1 MPTYTLLRSVWGL
14 PTVACRRLTPFPSE
28 TRSTSAP
35 EFFLRKTKTSIVAL
49 EIYFLVLYL
58 NLYEVVFYC
67 MAIFHLDF
75 KIVKRSEGR
84 SSVAKAAYHARTRIT
99 DERTGD
105 TYDYSRRTDLYG
117 HFILAPANA
126 PEYIVKDSTALWN
139 EVERV
144 ERQQNGQTARYF
156 DVAIPAELN
165 NDDKKRLVLEYC
177 QKNFVDKGMIA
188 DIAFHDLDSDNPHA
202 HVMLTL
208 KTIGPE
214 GFGKK
219 ERSWNDRKMSV
230 LWRESWASMANS
242 YLAAAGSS
250 ERIDHRSLQAQHE
263 EALEKAAVALD
274 NEEKALWLAK
284 AAETNRPPMKRIH
297 SAKWRNK
304 AAQEQR
310 AAEQAVR
317 DAAKQEAVEVYKTF
331 SELDLEIVVDVRS
344 FTVAALAEP
353 EQIVLPETHSGSSTD
368 ENQRPV
374 LVAPAPHTRM
384 RGVKSYR
391 DKTKV
396 SKVVAGK
403 KPSVS
408 ISDSGTNTILKTSS
422 SQNQNRASRSAP
434 ERVKRKQTTPRQD
447 NIFKRF
453 TTLVIDFFKEKFVW
467 ARSSRVK
474 HDPVSTEHDK
484 RITENFVF
492 DEVLGH
498 HVSRAEYEK
507 QAKFNS
513 DTYKPTPDEIRRF
526 PSRPKN
532 GKPETTH
539 DMDLTPSILENKKS
553 NSPQLR
559 PSSYRVNK

>member
-1 MPTYTLLRSVWGL
+1 
-14 PTVACRRLTPFPSE
+14 
-28 TRSTSAP
+28 
-35 EFFLRKTKTSIVAL
+35 
-49 EIYFLVLYL
+49 
-58 NLYEVVFYC
+58 

-126 PEYIVKDSTALWN
+126 PARIVKDSTALWN

-144 ERQQNGQTARYF
+144 ERQNNGQTSRYF

-165 NDDKKRLVLEYC
+165 NEDKKKLVLEYC

-208 KTIGPE
+208 KAIGPE

-230 LWRESWASMANS
+230 LWRESWSAMANS

-284 AAETNRPPMKRIH
+284 AAETNRPAMKRIH
-297 SAKWRNK
+297 SAKWRSK

-344 FTVAALAEP
+344 FTVAVLAEP
-353 EQIVLPETHSGSSTD
+353 EEIVLSENHSSSSNAD
-368 ENQRPV
+368 EQKPV
-374 LVAPAPHTRM
+374 LVAPTPHTRM

-396 SKVVAGK
+396 SKVIAGN

-408 ISDSGTNTILKTSS
+408 ISDSGTNTILQTSS
-422 SQNQNRASRSAP
+422 SQNPNRASRSAP
-434 ERVKRKQTTPRQD
+434 DSERNNKATPRQD

-453 TTLVIDFFKEKFVW
+453 TRLLIDYIKGKFVW
-467 ARSSRVK
+467 ANK
-474 HDPVSTEHDK
+474 NKFKYDPVDEAHD
-484 RITENFVF
+484 RFTSENYIF
-492 DEVLGH
+492 DEVLGRY
-498 HVSRAEYEK
+498 VPRQEFEQRS
-507 QAKFNS
+507 KFNS
-513 DTYKPTPDEIRRF
+513 EDYKPTPSEIRRF

-532 GKPETTH
+532 DQPVYGQDMTPELSSKAGH
-539 DMDLTPSILENKKS
+539 VQNIIPR
-553 NSPQLR
+553 LR
-559 PSSYRVNK
+559 PPSDSR

>member
-1 MPTYTLLRSVWGL
+1 
-14 PTVACRRLTPFPSE
+14 
-28 TRSTSAP
+28 
-35 EFFLRKTKTSIVAL
+35 
-49 EIYFLVLYL
+49 
-58 NLYEVVFYC
+58 

-84 SSVAKAAYHARTRIT
+84 SSVAKAAYHARTLIT

-126 PEYIVKDSTALWN
+126 PEHIVKDSTALWN

-144 ERQQNGQTARYF
+144 ERQNNGQTSRYF

-165 NDDKKRLVLEYC
+165 NDNKKRLVLEYC

-208 KTIGPE
+208 KTIGPD

-219 ERSWNDRKMSV
+219 ERSWNDRKMSIF
-230 LWRESWASMANS
+230 WRESWASMANS

-250 ERIDHRSLQAQHE
+250 ERIDHRSLQARHE
-263 EALEKAAVALD
+263 EALENAAVALD

-284 AAETNRPPMKRIH
+284 AAETNRPAMKRIH
-297 SAKWRNK
+297 SAKWRSK
-304 AAQEQR
+304 TAQEQR

-331 SELDLEIVVDVRS
+331 CELDLEIVVDVRS
-344 FTVAALAEP
+344 FTVSVLAEP
-353 EQIVLPETHSGSSTD
+353 EEIVLPETRSSSSTN
-368 ENQRPV
+368 EEQKPL
-374 LVAPAPHTRM
+374 LVAPTPHTRM

-396 SKVVAGK
+396 SKVVAGIP
-403 KPSVS
+403 PSIS
-408 ISDSGTNTILKTSS
+408 ISDSGTNTILKTST
-422 SQNQNRASRSAP
+422 SQNPNRASRSAP
-434 ERVKRKQTTPRQD
+434 DRARKHKTTPRQD

-453 TTLVIDFFKEKFVW
+453 TTLVIDFFKQKLVW
-467 ARSSRVK
+467 AKVNK
-474 HDPVSTEHDK
+474 TKVDIINEEHDK
-484 RITENFVF
+484 RIAENYVF

-498 HVSRAEYEK
+498 YVSRTEYEK
-507 QAKFNS
+507 VAKFNQ
-513 DTYKPTPDEIRRF
+513 DDYKPTPSEIKRF
-526 PSRPKN
+526 PSRPKHERVN
-532 GKPETTH
+532 ADNNMSFKPTVSTINDKNH
-539 DMDLTPSILENKKS
+539 TPR
-553 NSPQLR
+553 LR
-559 PSSYRVNK
+559 PPTRRGLDKL

>member
-1 MPTYTLLRSVWGL
+1 
-14 PTVACRRLTPFPSE
+14 
-28 TRSTSAP
+28 
-35 EFFLRKTKTSIVAL
+35 
-49 EIYFLVLYL
+49 
-58 NLYEVVFYC
+58 

-75 KIVKRSEGR
+75 KIVKRSEGK

-117 HFILAPANA
+117 HFILAPVNA
-126 PEYIVKDSTALWN
+126 PEHIVKDSTALWN

-144 ERQQNGQTARYF
+144 ERQSNGQTARYF

-165 NDDKKRLVLEYC
+165 NDDKKKLVLEYC

-250 ERIDHRSLQAQHE
+250 ERIDHRSLQVQHE

-284 AAETNRPPMKRIH
+284 AAETNRPAMKRIH
-297 SAKWRNK
+297 SAKWRSK
-304 AAQEQR
+304 AVQEQR

-317 DAAKQEAVEVYKTF
+317 DAAKQEAGEVYKTF

-344 FTVAALAEP
+344 FTITHLAEP

-374 LVAPAPHTRM
+374 LVAAAPHTRM

-403 KPSVS
+403 KTSVS
-408 ISDSGTNTILKTSS
+408 ISDSGTNTILKTSI
-422 SQNQNRASRSAP
+422 SQNPNRASRSAP
-434 ERVKRKQTTPRQD
+434 ERVKRKQTTTRQD

-453 TTLVIDFFKEKFVW
+453 TALLVDFIRDKFIW
-467 ARSSRVK
+467 AKTDKTKVDIISK
-474 HDPVSTEHDK
+474 EHDK
-484 RITENFVF
+484 RIAENYVF

-498 HVSRAEYEK
+498 PVPRAEYEK
-507 QAKFNS
+507 RANFNQDGYS
-513 DTYKPTPDEIRRF
+513 PTPDEIRRF
-526 PSRPKN
+526 PSRPQSEMPEHDN
-532 GKPETTH
+532 GLNLTQSIENTLKLKPPGHRE
-539 DMDLTPSILENKKS
+539 
-553 NSPQLR
+553 
-559 PSSYRVNK
+559 

>member
-1 MPTYTLLRSVWGL
+1 
-14 PTVACRRLTPFPSE
+14 
-28 TRSTSAP
+28 
-35 EFFLRKTKTSIVAL
+35 
-49 EIYFLVLYL
+49 
-58 NLYEVVFYC
+58 

-84 SSVAKAAYHARTRIT
+84 SSVAKAAYHARCRIT

-117 HFILAPANA
+117 HFILAPADA
-126 PEYIVKDSTALWN
+126 PEHIVKDSTALWN

-144 ERQQNGQTARYF
+144 ERQSNGQTSRFFA
-156 DVAIPAELN
+156 VAIPAELN
-165 NDDKKRLVLEYC
+165 NDDKKKLVLEYC

-242 YLAAAGSS
+242 YLAAAGSP

-263 EALEKAAVALD
+263 EALEKAAAALD
-274 NEEKALWLAK
+274 NEEQALWLAK
-284 AAETNRPPMKRIH
+284 AAETNRPAMKRIH
-297 SAKWRNK
+297 SARWRSK

-317 DAAKQEAVEVYKTF
+317 DTAKQEAVEVYKTF
-331 SELDLEIVVDVRS
+331 SELDLEIVVNVRS
-344 FTVAALAEP
+344 FTITHLAES
-353 EQIVLPETHSGSSTD
+353 EEIVLPKTLSRSSAS
-368 ENQRPV
+368 EPQRPV

-391 DKTKV
+391 DKSKV

-403 KPSVS
+403 KPLVS
-408 ISDSGTNTILKTSS
+408 ISDSGKSTILKTPASKIP
-422 SQNQNRASRSAP
+422 NRASRSAP
-434 ERVKRKQTTPRQD
+434 ERVKRTQAIPRQD

-453 TTLVIDFFKEKFVW
+453 TTLVIDFFKQKFVW
-467 ARSSRVK
+467 AKANKSQIDLISE
-474 HDPVSTEHDK
+474 EHDK
-484 RITENFVF
+484 RIAENYVF
-492 DEVLGH
+492 DKVLNRY
-498 HVSRAEYEK
+498 VPLAEYEK
-507 QAKFNS
+507 RAKFNQ
-513 DTYKPTPDEIRRF
+513 DGYKPTPDEISRF

-532 GKPETTH
+532 EIPEH
-539 DMDLTPSILENKKS
+539 DNSLDLTPSMALHSITDKL
-553 NSPQLR
+553 SPPKFTPKNTKQ
-559 PSSYRVNK
+559 

>member
-1 MPTYTLLRSVWGL
+1 
-14 PTVACRRLTPFPSE
+14 
-28 TRSTSAP
+28 
-35 EFFLRKTKTSIVAL
+35 
-49 EIYFLVLYL
+49 
-58 NLYEVVFYC
+58 

-117 HFILAPANA
+117 HVILAPVNA
-126 PEYIVKDSTALWN
+126 PQYIVKNSTALWN

-156 DVAIPAELN
+156 DVAIPTELN
-165 NDDKKRLVLEYC
+165 NDDKKKLVLEYC

-208 KTIGPE
+208 KTIGPD

-284 AAETNRPPMKRIH
+284 AAETNRPAMKRIH
-297 SAKWRNK
+297 SAKWRSK

-317 DAAKQEAVEVYKTF
+317 DAAKQEAGEVYKTF

-344 FTVAALAEP
+344 FTITHLAEP

-374 LVAPAPHTRM
+374 LVAPAPHTRV

-403 KPSVS
+403 KPSVN
-408 ISDSGTNTILKTSS
+408 ISDSGTNTILKTSIF
-422 SQNQNRASRSAP
+422 QNPNRASRSAP
-434 ERVKRKQTTPRQD
+434 KRLKRKQATPRQD
-447 NIFKRF
+447 NVFKRF
-453 TTLVIDFFKEKFVW
+453 TALLVDFIRNKFIW
-467 ARSSRVK
+467 AKTNKTRV
-474 HDPVSTEHDK
+474 DSISEEHDK
-484 RITENFVF
+484 RIAENYMF
-492 DEVLGH
+492 DEVLGIY
-498 HVSRAEYEK
+498 VPRAEYENR
-507 QAKFNS
+507 ARFNS
-513 DTYKPTPDEIRRF
+513 DTYYSTTEEISRF

-532 GKPETTH
+532 EQPESNQRLGLTSSMPSRKNDLLKLKP
-539 DMDLTPSILENKKS
+539 PG
-553 NSPQLR
+553 
-559 PSSYRVNK
+559 YRER

>member
-1 MPTYTLLRSVWGL
+1 M
-14 PTVACRRLTPFPSE
+14 
-28 TRSTSAP
+28 
-35 EFFLRKTKTSIVAL
+35 
-49 EIYFLVLYL
+49 
-58 NLYEVVFYC
+58 
-67 MAIFHLDF
+67 
-75 KIVKRSEGR
+75 
-84 SSVAKAAYHARTRIT
+84 
-99 DERTGD
+99 
-105 TYDYSRRTDLYG
+105 
-117 HFILAPANA
+117 
-126 PEYIVKDSTALWN
+126 WN

-144 ERQQNGQTARYF
+144 ERQNNGQTARYF

-165 NDDKKRLVLEYC
+165 NEDKKKLVLEYC

-230 LWRESWASMANS
+230 LWRESWSAMANS

-284 AAETNRPPMKRIH
+284 AAETNRPAMKRIH
-297 SAKWRNK
+297 SAKWRSK

-310 AAEQAVR
+310 AAEQTVR

-344 FTVAALAEP
+344 FTITHLAEP
-353 EQIVLPETHSGSSTD
+353 EEIVLPKTRSGSSAS
-368 ENQRPV
+368 EQQRPV

-474 HDPVSTEHDK
+474 HDPVSEEHDK
-484 RITENFVF
+484 RIAENYVF

-498 HVSRAEYEK
+498 PVPRPEYEK
-507 QAKFNS
+507 RAKFNQ
-513 DTYKPTPDEIRRF
+513 DDYKPTTDEITRF
-526 PSRPKN
+526 PSRLKQDQAEHN
-532 GKPETTH
+532 QCEN
-539 DMDLTPSILENKKS
+539 LTPSVPLEQMGKDSYPKFR
-553 NSPQLR
+553 PPGLR
-559 PSSYRVNK
+559 SRDS

>member
-1 MPTYTLLRSVWGL
+1 
-14 PTVACRRLTPFPSE
+14 
-28 TRSTSAP
+28 
-35 EFFLRKTKTSIVAL
+35 
-49 EIYFLVLYL
+49 
-58 NLYEVVFYC
+58 

-126 PEYIVKDSTALWN
+126 PEHIVKDSTALWN
-139 EVERV
+139 EVEKV
-144 ERQQNGQTARYF
+144 ERQNNGQTARYF
-156 DVAIPAELN
+156 DVSIPTELN
-165 NDDKKRLVLEYC
+165 NDEKKKLVLEYC

-242 YLAAAGSS
+242 YLAAAGSP

-263 EALEKAAVALD
+263 EALEKAAAALD
-274 NEEKALWLAK
+274 NEEQALWLAK

-297 SAKWRNK
+297 SAKWRSK

-344 FTVAALAEP
+344 FTITHLAEP
-353 EQIVLPETHSGSSTD
+353 EEIVLPETRSSSSTND
-368 ENQRPV
+368 EQRPL

-391 DKTKV
+391 DKSKV

-408 ISDSGTNTILKTSS
+408 ISDYETNTILKTST
-422 SQNQNRASRSAP
+422 SQNPNRASRSAP
-434 ERVKRKQTTPRQD
+434 DRARKHKTTPRQD

-453 TTLVIDFFKEKFVW
+453 TTLVIDFFKQKFVW
-467 ARSSRVK
+467 AKANKSQNDLISE
-474 HDPVSTEHDK
+474 EHDK
-484 RITENFVF
+484 RIAENYVF

-498 HVSRAEYEK
+498 HVSRSEYEK
-507 QAKFNS
+507 KAKFNQ
-513 DTYKPTPDEIRRF
+513 DDYKPTSDEISRF
-526 PSRPKN
+526 PSRLKQDQAEHN
-532 GKPETTH
+532 QSEN
-539 DMDLTPSILENKKS
+539 LTPSVPLEQMGKDSYPKFR
-553 NSPQLR
+553 PPGLR
-559 PSSYRVNK
+559 SRDS

>member
-1 MPTYTLLRSVWGL
+1 
-14 PTVACRRLTPFPSE
+14 
-28 TRSTSAP
+28 
-35 EFFLRKTKTSIVAL
+35 
-49 EIYFLVLYL
+49 
-58 NLYEVVFYC
+58 

-75 KIVKRSEGR
+75 KIVKRSEGK

-126 PEYIVKDSTALWN
+126 PQYIVKDSTALWN

-156 DVAIPAELN
+156 DVSIPAELN
-165 NDDKKRLVLEYC
+165 NDDKKKLVLEYC

-208 KTIGPE
+208 KNISPD

-297 SAKWRNK
+297 SAKWRSK

-408 ISDSGTNTILKTSS
+408 ISGSGTNTILKTSS
-422 SQNQNRASRSAP
+422 SQNQNRASRIAP

-453 TTLVIDFFKEKFVW
+453 TALLVDFIRDKFIWAKTEKTKVDNI
-467 ARSSRVK
+467 SE
-474 HDPVSTEHDK
+474 EHDK
-484 RITENFVF
+484 RIAKNYIF
-492 DEVLGH
+492 DEVLGRH
-498 HVSRAEYEK
+498 ISRAEYEK
-507 QAKFNS
+507 QAKFNQ
-513 DTYKPTPDEIRRF
+513 DDYKPTSDEISRF

-532 GKPETTH
+532 ELPEH
-539 DMDLTPSILENKKS
+539 DNSLDLTSSMALHSITEKLSHPKFTPKNTK
-553 NSPQLR
+553 
-559 PSSYRVNK
+559 

>member
-1 MPTYTLLRSVWGL
+1 
-14 PTVACRRLTPFPSE
+14 
-28 TRSTSAP
+28 
-35 EFFLRKTKTSIVAL
+35 
-49 EIYFLVLYL
+49 
-58 NLYEVVFYC
+58 

-126 PEYIVKDSTALWN
+126 PEHIVKDSTALWN

-144 ERQQNGQTARYF
+144 ERQNNGQTSRYF

-242 YLAAAGSS
+242 YLAAAGSP

-263 EALEKAAVALD
+263 EALEKAAAALD
-274 NEEKALWLAK
+274 NKEQALWLAK
-284 AAETNRPPMKRIH
+284 AAETNRPAMKRIH
-297 SAKWRNK
+297 SAKWRSK

-310 AAEQAVR
+310 AAEQTVR
-317 DAAKQEAVEVYKTF
+317 DVAKQEAVEVYKTF

-344 FTVAALAEP
+344 FTITHLAEP
-353 EQIVLPETHSGSSTD
+353 EEIVLPETRSSSSTND
-368 ENQRPV
+368 EQRPL

-391 DKTKV
+391 DKSKV
-396 SKVVAGK
+396 SKVVACI
-403 KPSVS
+403 PPS
-408 ISDSGTNTILKTSS
+408 ISISNSGTNTILKTSD
-422 SQNQNRASRSAP
+422 SQNPKRASRSAP
-434 ERVKRKQTTPRQD
+434 DRERMHKTTPRQD

-453 TTLVIDFFKEKFVW
+453 TTLVIDFFKQKFVW
-467 ARSSRVK
+467 AKVNK
-474 HDPVSTEHDK
+474 TKVDIINEEHDK
-484 RITENFVF
+484 RIAENYIF

-498 HVSRAEYEK
+498 SVPRAEYEK
-507 QAKFNS
+507 RTKFNQ
-513 DTYKPTPDEIRRF
+513 DDYKPTPNEISRF

-532 GKPETTH
+532 DIPEH
-539 DMDLTPSILENKKS
+539 DNSLDLTQSILSRKNNTLKLKPPGHRE
-553 NSPQLR
+553 
-559 PSSYRVNK
+559 

>member
-1 MPTYTLLRSVWGL
+1 
-14 PTVACRRLTPFPSE
+14 
-28 TRSTSAP
+28 
-35 EFFLRKTKTSIVAL
+35 
-49 EIYFLVLYL
+49 
-58 NLYEVVFYC
+58 

-75 KIVKRSEGR
+75 KIVKRSEGK

-165 NDDKKRLVLEYC
+165 NDDKKKLVLEYC

-208 KTIGPE
+208 KTISPD

-242 YLAAAGSS
+242 YLAAVGSP

-284 AAETNRPPMKRIH
+284 AAETNRPAMKRIH
-297 SAKWRNK
+297 SAKCRSK
-304 AAQEQR
+304 AAQQQR

-344 FTVAALAEP
+344 FTVAVLAEP
-353 EQIVLPETHSGSSTD
+353 EEIVLPETRSGSSTS
-368 ENQRPV
+368 ETQRPV
-374 LVAPAPHTRM
+374 LVAPAPHTRI

-391 DKTKV
+391 DKTKI
-396 SKVVAGK
+396 SKVVAAK
-403 KPSVS
+403 NPSVS
-408 ISDSGTNTILKTSS
+408 IFDSGKNTILKTSS

-434 ERVKRKQTTPRQD
+434 ECVKRKQTTPRQD

-453 TTLVIDFFKEKFVW
+453 TALLVDFIRDKFIWAKTEKTKVDII
-467 ARSSRVK
+467 SE
-474 HDPVSTEHDK
+474 EHDK
-484 RITENFVF
+484 RIAQNYVY
-492 DEVLGH
+492 DEVLGYP
-498 HVSRAEYEK
+498 VLRTEYEK
-507 QAKFNS
+507 QSKFNQ
-513 DTYKPTPDEIRRF
+513 DDYKPIPDEISRF
-526 PSRPKN
+526 PNRPKN
-532 GKPETTH
+532 EQPQNGH
-539 DMDLTPSILENKKS
+539 GIDLTLSIPPEHS
-553 NSPQLR
+553 RNSPLKLKPAR
-559 PSSYRVNK
+559 GRGKL

>member
-1 MPTYTLLRSVWGL
+1 
-14 PTVACRRLTPFPSE
+14 
-28 TRSTSAP
+28 
-35 EFFLRKTKTSIVAL
+35 
-49 EIYFLVLYL
+49 
-58 NLYEVVFYC
+58 

-105 TYDYSRRTDLYG
+105 MYDYSRRTDLYG
-117 HFILAPANA
+117 HFILAPVNA
-126 PEYIVKDSTALWN
+126 PEHIVKDSTALWN

-156 DVAIPAELN
+156 DVAIPTELN
-165 NDDKKRLVLEYC
+165 NDDKKKLVLEYC

-230 LWRESWASMANS
+230 LWRESWSAMANS

-284 AAETNRPPMKRIH
+284 AAETNRPAMKRIH
-297 SAKWRNK
+297 SAKWRSK

-331 SELDLEIVVDVRS
+331 SELDLEIIVDVRS
-344 FTVAALAEP
+344 FTVAVLAEP
-353 EQIVLPETHSGSSTD
+353 EEIVLPEKHSGSSTD

-396 SKVVAGK
+396 SKVAAGK
-403 KPSVS
+403 KPS
-408 ISDSGTNTILKTSS
+408 S
-422 SQNQNRASRSAP
+422 SQNPNRASRSAT
-434 ERVKRKQTTPRQD
+434 ERVKRKQAIPRQD
-447 NIFKRF
+447 HIFKRF
-453 TTLVIDFFKEKFVW
+453 TTLVIDFFKQKFVW
-467 ARSSRVK
+467 AKANKSLIDLISE
-474 HDPVSTEHDK
+474 EHDK
-484 RITENFVF
+484 RIAENYVF

-498 HVSRAEYEK
+498 HVSRSEYEK
-507 QAKFNS
+507 KAKFNQ
-513 DTYKPTPDEIRRF
+513 DDYKPTSDEISRF
-526 PSRPKN
+526 QSRPK
-532 GKPETTH
+532 KELPERDH
-539 DMDLTPSILENKKS
+539 SLDLTPPTLPEQAKRSRY
-553 NSPQLR
+553 PQLR
-559 PSSYRVNK
+559 PPRNRDR

>member
-1 MPTYTLLRSVWGL
+1 
-14 PTVACRRLTPFPSE
+14 
-28 TRSTSAP
+28 
-35 EFFLRKTKTSIVAL
+35 
-49 EIYFLVLYL
+49 
-58 NLYEVVFYC
+58 

-126 PEYIVKDSTALWN
+126 PEHIVKDSTALWN
-139 EVERV
+139 EVEKV
-144 ERQQNGQTARYF
+144 ERQNNGQTSRYF
-156 DVAIPAELN
+156 DVAIPTELN
-165 NDDKKRLVLEYC
+165 NDDKKKLVLEYC

-208 KTIGPE
+208 KAIGPE

-242 YLAAAGSS
+242 YLEAAGSS

-263 EALEKAAVALD
+263 EALEKAAAALD
-274 NEEKALWLAK
+274 NEEQALWLAK
-284 AAETNRPPMKRIH
+284 AAETNRPAMKRIH
-297 SAKWRNK
+297 SAKWRSK

-344 FTVAALAEP
+344 FTITHLAEP
-353 EQIVLPETHSGSSTD
+353 EEIVLPETHSGSSTD

-408 ISDSGTNTILKTSS
+408 ISDSGTNTILKTST
-422 SQNQNRASRSAP
+422 SQNPNRASRSAP
-434 ERVKRKQTTPRQD
+434 DRARKHKTTPRQD

-453 TTLVIDFFKEKFVW
+453 TTLVIDFFKQKFVW
-467 ARSSRVK
+467 AKANKSQNDLISE
-474 HDPVSTEHDK
+474 EHDK
-484 RITENFVF
+484 RIAENYVF
-492 DEVLGH
+492 DEVLGR
-498 HVSRAEYEK
+498 HVLRPEYEK
-507 QAKFNS
+507 RAKFNQ
-513 DTYKPTPDEIRRF
+513 DDYKPTTDEITRF
-526 PSRPKN
+526 PSRLKQDQAEHN
-532 GKPETTH
+532 QSEN
-539 DMDLTPSILENKKS
+539 LTPSVPLEQMGKDSYPKFR
-553 NSPQLR
+553 PPGLR
-559 PSSYRVNK
+559 SRDS

>member
-1 MPTYTLLRSVWGL
+1 
-14 PTVACRRLTPFPSE
+14 
-28 TRSTSAP
+28 
-35 EFFLRKTKTSIVAL
+35 
-49 EIYFLVLYL
+49 
-58 NLYEVVFYC
+58 

-84 SSVAKAAYHARTRIT
+84 SSVAKAAYHARCRIT

-105 TYDYSRRTDLYG
+105 TYDYSRRTDLCG
-117 HFILAPANA
+117 HFILAPVNA
-126 PEYIVKDSTALWN
+126 PEHIVKDSTALWN

-165 NDDKKRLVLEYC
+165 NDDKKKLVLEYC

-208 KTIGPE
+208 KTIDKN

-250 ERIDHRSLQAQHE
+250 ERIDHRSLQAQHV

-274 NEEKALWLAK
+274 NQEKALWLAK
-284 AAETNRPPMKRIH
+284 AAETNRPAMKRIH
-297 SAKWRNK
+297 SAKWRSK
-304 AAQEQR
+304 ASQKQR

-317 DAAKQEAVEVYKTF
+317 DAAKHEAVEVYKTF
-331 SELDLEIVVDVRS
+331 SELDLEIIVDVRS

-408 ISDSGTNTILKTSS
+408 ISGSGTNTILKASS
-422 SQNQNRASRSAP
+422 SQNQNRTSRSAP

-453 TTLVIDFFKEKFVW
+453 TTLVIDFFKQKFVW
-467 ARSSRVK
+467 AKANKSQNDLISE
-474 HDPVSTEHDK
+474 EHDK
-484 RITENFVF
+484 RISENYVF
-492 DEVLGH
+492 DEVLGR
-498 HVSRAEYEK
+498 SIPRTEYEK
-507 QAKFNS
+507 KAKFNQ
-513 DTYKPTPDEIRRF
+513 DDYKPTPDEINRF
-526 PSRPKN
+526 PSRQN
-532 GKPETTH
+532 NEH
-539 DMDLTPSILENKKS
+539 NNANRDMGLNPSIHENKKY
-553 NSPQLR
+553 NSQQLR
-559 PSSYRVNK
+559 PSSYRINK

>member
-1 MPTYTLLRSVWGL
+1 
-14 PTVACRRLTPFPSE
+14 
-28 TRSTSAP
+28 
-35 EFFLRKTKTSIVAL
+35 
-49 EIYFLVLYL
+49 
-58 NLYEVVFYC
+58 

-75 KIVKRSEGR
+75 KIVKRSEGK

-117 HFILAPANA
+117 HFILAPVNA
-126 PEYIVKDSTALWN
+126 PQHIVKDSTALWN

-156 DVAIPAELN
+156 DVSIPTELN
-165 NDDKKRLVLEYC
+165 NDEKKKLVLEYC

-297 SAKWRNK
+297 SAKWRSK

-317 DAAKQEAVEVYKTF
+317 DAAKQEAVEVYQTF

-344 FTVAALAEP
+344 FTITHLAEP
-353 EQIVLPETHSGSSTD
+353 EEIVLPKSSSSSSANET
-368 ENQRPV
+368 QRPV
-374 LVAPAPHTRM
+374 LVTSVPHTLA

-391 DKTKV
+391 DKSKV
-396 SKVVAGK
+396 SKVIAGE
-403 KPSVS
+403 KPSAS
-408 ISDSGTNTILKTSS
+408 ISDSGINTILKTSS
-422 SQNQNRASRSAP
+422 SQPLNRASRSAP
-434 ERVKRKQTTPRQD
+434 ERVKRAQAIPRQD

-453 TTLVIDFFKEKFVW
+453 TTLVIDFLKQKFVW
-467 ARSSRVK
+467 AKSNKSQI
-474 HDPVSTEHDK
+474 DLISEEHDK
-484 RITENFVF
+484 RIAENYVF

-498 HVSRAEYEK
+498 RVPRAEYEK
-507 QAKFNS
+507 KAKFNQ
-513 DTYKPTPDEIRRF
+513 DDYKPTPDEINRF
-526 PSRPKN
+526 SSRPKT
-532 GKPETTH
+532 GLPERDH
-539 DMDLTPSILENKKS
+539 SMDLTPPTLPEQAKRSRY
-553 NSPQLR
+553 PQLKPLR
-559 PSSYRVNK
+559 NRDR

>member
-1 MPTYTLLRSVWGL
+1 
-14 PTVACRRLTPFPSE
+14 
-28 TRSTSAP
+28 
-35 EFFLRKTKTSIVAL
+35 
-49 EIYFLVLYL
+49 
-58 NLYEVVFYC
+58 

-105 TYDYSRRTDLYG
+105 TYDYSRRTDLCG
-117 HFILAPANA
+117 HFILAPVNA
-126 PEYIVKDSTALWN
+126 PEHIVKDSTALWN

-144 ERQQNGQTARYF
+144 ERQNNGQTARYF
-156 DVAIPAELN
+156 DVAIPTVLN
-165 NDDKKRLVLEYC
+165 NDDKKKLVLEYC

-219 ERSWNDRKMSV
+219 ERSWNDRKMS
-230 LWRESWASMANS
+230 LIWRESWASMANS

-263 EALEKAAVALD
+263 EALSNAAVALG

-284 AAETNRPPMKRIH
+284 AAETNRPAMKRIH
-297 SAKWRNK
+297 SAKWRST

-310 AAEQAVR
+310 ATEQAVR

-353 EQIVLPETHSGSSTD
+353 EEIVLPETRSSSSNPNEQKPT
-368 ENQRPV
+368 

-396 SKVVAGK
+396 SKVVAGIQ
-403 KPSVS
+403 PSIS

-422 SQNQNRASRSAP
+422 SQNPNRASRSAP
-434 ERVKRKQTTPRQD
+434 ERVKRKQTIPRQD

-453 TTLVIDFFKEKFVW
+453 KALLVDFIKDKFIW
-467 ARSSRVK
+467 AKTDKNKVDMISE
-474 HDPVSTEHDK
+474 EHDK
-484 RITENFVF
+484 RIAENYVF
-492 DEVLGH
+492 DEVLGRH
-498 HVSRAEYEK
+498 ISRTEYEK
-507 QAKFNS
+507 KAKFNQ
-513 DTYKPTPDEIRRF
+513 DDYKPTPDEISRF
-526 PSRPKN
+526 PSRQNNKQN
-532 GKPETTH
+532 NANR
-539 DMDLTPSILENKKS
+539 DMGLNPSIHENKKN

>member
-1 MPTYTLLRSVWGL
+1 
-14 PTVACRRLTPFPSE
+14 
-28 TRSTSAP
+28 
-35 EFFLRKTKTSIVAL
+35 
-49 EIYFLVLYL
+49 
-58 NLYEVVFYC
+58 

-117 HFILAPANA
+117 HFILAPVNA
-126 PEYIVKDSTALWN
+126 PEHIVKDSTVLWN

-144 ERQQNGQTARYF
+144 ERQNNGQTARYF

-165 NDDKKRLVLEYC
+165 NDDKKKLVLEYC

-219 ERSWNDRKMSV
+219 ERSWNDRKMSM

-274 NEEKALWLAK
+274 YEEKALWLAK
-284 AAETNRPPMKRIH
+284 AAETNRPAMKRIP
-297 SAKWRNK
+297 SAKWRSK

-310 AAEQAVR
+310 AAEQVVR

-344 FTVAALAEP
+344 FTVAVLAEP
-353 EQIVLPETHSGSSTD
+353 EEIVLSETHSGSSTN
-368 ENQRPV
+368 ETQRPV

-384 RGVKSYR
+384 RGIKSYR

-396 SKVVAGK
+396 SKVVAGNK
-403 KPSVS
+403 SAVS

-422 SQNQNRASRSAP
+422 SQNPNRASRSAP
-434 ERVKRKQTTPRQD
+434 ERVKREQAITRQD

-453 TTLVIDFFKEKFVW
+453 TAFLVDFIRDKFIWAKTEKTKIDIISE
-467 ARSSRVK
+467 
-474 HDPVSTEHDK
+474 EHDK
-484 RITENFVF
+484 RIAKNYVY
-492 DEVLGH
+492 DEVLGYP
-498 HVSRAEYEK
+498 VLRTEYEK
-507 QAKFNS
+507 RAKFNQ
-513 DTYKPTPDEIRRF
+513 DDYKPTSDEISRF
-526 PSRPKN
+526 PSRPKQDQ
-532 GKPETTH
+532 PERDH
-539 DMDLTPSILENKKS
+539 GMDLTPFIPPEQVRK
-553 NSPQLR
+553 NSYPRLR
-559 PSSYRVNK
+559 PPGK

>member
-1 MPTYTLLRSVWGL
+1 
-14 PTVACRRLTPFPSE
+14 
-28 TRSTSAP
+28 
-35 EFFLRKTKTSIVAL
+35 
-49 EIYFLVLYL
+49 
-58 NLYEVVFYC
+58 

-126 PEYIVKDSTALWN
+126 PEHIVKDSTALWN
-139 EVERV
+139 EVEKF
-144 ERQQNGQTARYF
+144 ERQNNGQTARYF
-156 DVAIPAELN
+156 DVSIPTELN
-165 NDDKKRLVLEYC
+165 NDEKKKLVLEYC

-230 LWRESWASMANS
+230 LWRESWSAMANS

-284 AAETNRPPMKRIH
+284 AAETNRPAMKRIH
-297 SAKWRNK
+297 SAKWRSK

-344 FTVAALAEP
+344 FTITHLAEP

-374 LVAPAPHTRM
+374 LVAQDPHIRM

-408 ISDSGTNTILKTSS
+408 ISGSGTNTILKTST
-422 SQNQNRASRSAP
+422 SQNPNRASRSAP
-434 ERVKRKQTTPRQD
+434 DRARKHKTTPRQD

-453 TTLVIDFFKEKFVW
+453 TTLVIDFFKQKFVW
-467 ARSSRVK
+467 AKVNK
-474 HDPVSTEHDK
+474 TKVDIINEEHDK
-484 RITENFVF
+484 RIAENYVF
-492 DEVLGH
+492 DEVLGRH
-498 HVSRAEYEK
+498 ISRTEYEK
-507 QAKFNS
+507 KAKFNQ
-513 DTYKPTPDEIRRF
+513 DDYKPTPDEIRRF
-526 PSRPKN
+526 PSRLKQDQAEHN
-532 GKPETTH
+532 QSEN
-539 DMDLTPSILENKKS
+539 LTPSVPLEQMGKDSYPKFR
-553 NSPQLR
+553 PPGLR
-559 PSSYRVNK
+559 SRDS

>member
-1 MPTYTLLRSVWGL
+1 MMI
-14 PTVACRRLTPFPSE
+14 
-28 TRSTSAP
+28 
-35 EFFLRKTKTSIVAL
+35 RKK
-49 EIYFLVLYL
+49 
-58 NLYEVVFYC
+58 
-67 MAIFHLDF
+67 
-75 KIVKRSEGR
+75 
-84 SSVAKAAYHARTRIT
+84 
-99 DERTGD
+99 
-105 TYDYSRRTDLYG
+105 
-117 HFILAPANA
+117 
-126 PEYIVKDSTALWN
+126 
-139 EVERV
+139 
-144 ERQQNGQTARYF
+144 
-156 DVAIPAELN
+156 
-165 NDDKKRLVLEYC
+165 LVLEYC
-177 QKNFVDKGMIA
+177 QKNFVEKGMIA

-230 LWRESWASMANS
+230 LWRESWSAMANS

-284 AAETNRPPMKRIH
+284 ATETNRHAMKRIH
-297 SAKWRNK
+297 SAKWRSK

-331 SELDLEIVVDVRS
+331 SELDLEIIVDVRS

-353 EQIVLPETHSGSSTD
+353 EEIVLPETRSGSSTN
-368 ENQRPV
+368 ETQRPV
-374 LVAPAPHTRM
+374 LVAPAPNTRM
-384 RGVKSYR
+384 RDVKSYR
-391 DKTKV
+391 DKSKV

-422 SQNQNRASRSAP
+422 SQKPNMASRSAP
-434 ERVKRKQTTPRQD
+434 DRINRKTATPRQD

-453 TTLVIDFFKEKFVW
+453 AALLVDFIRDKFIGAKTDKIKVDII
-467 ARSSRVK
+467 SE
-474 HDPVSTEHDK
+474 EHDK
-484 RITENFVF
+484 RIAEKYVF
-492 DEVLGH
+492 DEILGYS
-498 HVSRAEYEK
+498 VSRVEYEK
-507 QAKFNS
+507 HAKFNH
-513 DTYKPTPDEIRRF
+513 DDYKPTPDEISRF

-532 GKPETTH
+532 DILEH
-539 DMDLTPSILENKKS
+539 DNSLGLTQSILSRKDNTLKLNPPGHRE
-553 NSPQLR
+553 
-559 PSSYRVNK
+559 

>member
-1 MPTYTLLRSVWGL
+1 
-14 PTVACRRLTPFPSE
+14 
-28 TRSTSAP
+28 
-35 EFFLRKTKTSIVAL
+35 
-49 EIYFLVLYL
+49 
-58 NLYEVVFYC
+58 

-75 KIVKRSEGR
+75 KIVKRSEGK
-84 SSVAKAAYHARTRIT
+84 SSVAKAAYHARSRIT

-165 NDDKKRLVLEYC
+165 NDDKKKLVLEYC
-177 QKNFVDKGMIA
+177 QKNFVDTGMIA

-208 KTIGPE
+208 KTISPD

-242 YLAAAGSS
+242 YLAAVGSP

-284 AAETNRPPMKRIH
+284 AAETNRPAMKRIH
-297 SAKWRNK
+297 SAKWRSK
-304 AAQEQR
+304 AAQQQR

-344 FTVAALAEP
+344 FTVAVLAEP
-353 EQIVLPETHSGSSTD
+353 EEIVLPETRSSSSNPNEQKPT
-368 ENQRPV
+368 

-396 SKVVAGK
+396 SKVVAGIQ
-403 KPSVS
+403 PSIS

-422 SQNQNRASRSAP
+422 SQNPNRASRSAP
-434 ERVKRKQTTPRQD
+434 ERVKRKHATPRQD

-453 TTLVIDFFKEKFVW
+453 TALLVDFIRDRFIWAKKDKSQIDLISE
-467 ARSSRVK
+467 
-474 HDPVSTEHDK
+474 EHDK
-484 RITENFVF
+484 RIAENYVF
-492 DEVLGH
+492 DEVLGRH
-498 HVSRAEYEK
+498 ISRTEYEK
-507 QAKFNS
+507 KTKFNQ
-513 DTYKPTPDEIRRF
+513 DDYKPTSAEISRF
-526 PSRPKN
+526 PNRPKN
-532 GKPETTH
+532 EQPQSGH
-539 DMDLTPSILENKKS
+539 GIDLTLSIPPVHS
-553 NSPQLR
+553 RNSPLKLKPAR
-559 PSSYRVNK
+559 GRGKL

>member
-1 MPTYTLLRSVWGL
+1 
-14 PTVACRRLTPFPSE
+14 
-28 TRSTSAP
+28 
-35 EFFLRKTKTSIVAL
+35 
-49 EIYFLVLYL
+49 
-58 NLYEVVFYC
+58 

-84 SSVAKAAYHARTRIT
+84 SSVAKAAYHARCRIT

-117 HFILAPANA
+117 HFILAPVNA
-126 PEYIVKDSTALWN
+126 PEHIVKDSTALWN

-144 ERQQNGQTARYF
+144 ERQSNGQTARYF
-156 DVAIPAELN
+156 DVAIPAELT
-165 NDDKKRLVLEYC
+165 NDDKKKLVLEYC
-177 QKNFVDKGMIA
+177 QKNFVEKGMIA

-208 KTIGPE
+208 KTVSSE

-242 YLAAAGSS
+242 YLAAAGST

-263 EALEKAAVALD
+263 EGLEKAAVALD

-284 AAETNRPPMKRIH
+284 AAETNRPAMKRIH
-297 SAKWRNK
+297 SGKWRSK

-331 SELDLEIVVDVRS
+331 NELDLEIVVDVKS
-344 FTVAALAEP
+344 FT
-353 EQIVLPETHSGSSTD
+353 ETRSGSSTN
-368 ENQRPV
+368 EVQRPV
-374 LVAPAPHTRM
+374 LVAPAPNTRI

-391 DKTKV
+391 DKSKV

-408 ISDSGTNTILKTSS
+408 ISDSGTNTILKISTP
-422 SQNQNRASRSAP
+422 QNPNRASRSAP
-434 ERVKRKQTTPRQD
+434 ERVKRTYAFPRQD

-453 TTLVIDFFKEKFVW
+453 TTLVIDFFKQKFVW
-467 ARSSRVK
+467 AKANKSQIDHIS
-474 HDPVSTEHDK
+474 EAHDK
-484 RITENFVF
+484 RIAENYVF
-492 DEVLGH
+492 DEVLGIY
-498 HVSRAEYEK
+498 VLRAEHERRS
-507 QAKFNS
+507 KFNN
-513 DTYKPTPDEIRRF
+513 DNYKPTSDEIRRF
-526 PSRPKN
+526 PSRMVKSAQPDSDLDYIPTLATDRKN
-532 GKPETTH
+532 PVHRWK
-539 DMDLTPSILENKKS
+539 TPSSKIK
-553 NSPQLR
+553 
-559 PSSYRVNK
+559 